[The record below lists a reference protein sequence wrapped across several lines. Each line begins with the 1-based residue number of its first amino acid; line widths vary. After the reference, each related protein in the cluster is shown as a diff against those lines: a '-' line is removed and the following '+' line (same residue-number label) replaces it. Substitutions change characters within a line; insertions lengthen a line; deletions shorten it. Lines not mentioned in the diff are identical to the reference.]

1 MPTESFSLPDD
12 FQLAPLLAF
21 YQRDRLQLSE
31 RVTGQQLEKAFMHQ
45 GQPCWLRLDFADP
58 GRARVAWQ
66 GVEPERAV
74 SLAKHLC
81 GQNQDIT
88 GLEQLASQASLSA
101 LLSRQRGLRVAQLV
115 TPFEAL
121 VWAIL
126 GQQISVAAAHALRRR
141 LLDNAAP
148 RHHSGLLC
156 FPDARRIASLSEQ
169 QLGGCG
175 LSRSKVQT
183 LQVVANANIDD
194 ALLPDRSRLADMEAL
209 QQRLLGIRGLGP
221 WTVNYTLLR
230 GYGYLDGS
238 LHGDVVVRRGI
249 QQLLGQSAPVTP
261 VQAQQ
266 WLAAYRP
273 WRALLAAH
281 LWQAQSLAA

>member
-1 MPTESFSLPDD
+1 MPTDSFSLPDD
-12 FQLAPLLAF
+12 FQRAPLLGF

-31 RVTGQQLEKAFMHQ
+31 RVTGQQLEKAFMHL
-45 GQPCWLRLDFADP
+45 GQPCWLLLDFADL
-58 GRARVAWQ
+58 GRARVAWHGLDRQ
-66 GVEPERAV
+66 QAV
-74 SLAKHLC
+74 PLAKHLS
-81 GQNQDIT
+81 GLGQDIS
-88 GLEQLASQASLSA
+88 GLEHLASQASLRS
-101 LLSRQRGLRVAQLV
+101 LLSRQRGLRVAQLI

-126 GQQISVAAAHALRRR
+126 GQQISVVAAHALRRR
-141 LLDNAAP
+141 LLERAAP

-156 FPDARRIASLSEQ
+156 FPDARHIATLSER
-169 QLGGCG
+169 QLRDCG

-194 ALLPDRSRLADMEAL
+194 ALLPDRSQLPDMEAL
-209 QQRLLGIRGLGP
+209 QQQLLGIRGLGP

-238 LHGDVVVRRGI
+238 LHGDVVVRKGI
-249 QQLLGQSAPVTP
+249 QRLLGQSAPVTP
-261 VQAQQ
+261 AQAQQ